1 MILKKLAVGNASE
14 PYNFQEVI
22 KQLTKLKGICEWTA
36 HTYLI
41 FVLDRQDIL
50 PTADVAFLQVYECL
64 YKTDNQLKKT
74 VEKKRKSY
82 SSIAARYFYRALD
95 GKYTKKAFHLYK

>member
-1 MILKKLAVGNASE
+1 MGNASE

-22 KQLTKLKGICEWTA
+22 KQLTKLKVIGEWTA
-36 HTYLI
+36 HSYLI
-41 FVLDRQDIL
+41 FVLDYQDIL
-50 PTADVAFLQVYECL
+50 LTADVAFLQVYEWL
-64 YKTDNQLKKT
+64 YKTDNRLKKA
-74 VEKKRKSY
+74 VEKKWKPY